1 MDFLHDVRATIDV
14 MPGWALQ
21 TLESLLILLFLLV
34 GRRWACHVVDR
45 RVEDSISRFRWRKTL
60 TYLTAVLAIFLIG
73 PLWMTGIRDIATYLG
88 LLSAGVAL
96 ALRDPLVNLAGWV
109 FILSRHPFQVG
120 DRIEV
125 GDIEGDVID
134 VQMLSFS
141 MLEVGNWVKAY
152 QSTGRLVHIPNGW
165 VFTRSLH
172 NSSQGF
178 RFIWDELSVYITFE
192 SDWLHA
198 KALLSGIA
206 ERHTL
211 QFSAE
216 AERQMK
222 EQSSTYPIS
231 YHTLTPCVYTSV
243 VPHGVCLSLRYLA
256 PVRGRRALAE
266 ALWEDILHTV
276 ACEER
281 ITIAYP
287 TQRVT
292 WHENG
297 PVGVETKQGE

>member
-14 MPGWALQ
+14 MPPWALR
-21 TLESLLILLFLLV
+21 TLESLLILLILLV
-34 GRRWACHVVDR
+34 ARRWACRVVDR

-73 PLWMTGIRDIATYLG
+73 PVWMAGIRDIATYLG

-141 MLEVGNWVKAY
+141 MLEIGGWVKAY

-165 VFTRSLH
+165 VFTRSLY

-178 RFIWDELSVYITFE
+178 RFVWDEVSVHVTFE
-192 SDWLHA
+192 SDWPHA

-206 ERHTL
+206 ELHTL
-211 QFSAE
+211 EFSAE

-222 EQSSTYPIS
+222 EQSSSYPIS

-243 VPHGVCLSLRYLA
+243 VEHGVCLTLRYLA
-256 PVRGRRALAE
+256 PVRARRGLAE
-266 ALWEDILHTV
+266 AIWEDVLQTV
-276 ACEER
+276 AREDR

-287 TQRVT
+287 TQRIT
-292 WHENG
+292 WHD
-297 PVGVETKQGE
+297 GVFPSGNAPR